1 MVQYSLPPRSSDPDS
16 VELAVD
22 RVSLALAKDFKYF
35 SFLLFIA
42 GVVCDLPIPCLSIVC
57 IEIDM
62 TRVPPSINIKTN
74 THQI

>member
-35 SFLLFIA
+35 LVSSFYCGRSVLSPHS
-42 GVVCDLPIPCLSIVC
+42 LPAHHSIL
-57 IEIDM
+57 
-62 TRVPPSINIKTN
+62 TRTV
-74 THQI
+74 